1 MLEDELDA
9 CFDDDDDEEEEEDE
23 EVDEE
28 FEPGLI

>member
-1 MLEDELDA
+1 LLEDELDA
-9 CFDDDDDEEEEEDE
+9 CFDDDDEDEEEED

>member
-1 MLEDELDA
+1 LLEDELDA
-9 CFDDDDDEEEEEDE
+9 CFDDDDDDEEED

>member
-9 CFDDDDDEEEEEDE
+9 CFDDDDEDEEEED